1 MTERKMTWRV
11 VALGSAEARDPRLGA
26 TATERLEMLAEL
38 SRLPWSPAAARFPSM
53 PEAPCRFSHL
63 FSRRLRSS

>member
-1 MTERKMTWRV
+1 MTWRV

-38 SRLPWSPAAARFPSM
+38 SRLAWSASGRAFPEYARSAM
-53 PEAPCRFSHL
+53 PVRLTTLH
-63 FSRRLRSS
+63 RRDQPGGA